1 MNSENRDILEREDMK
16 SNPFGTPAGYFESL
30 EDSLWARINGGEGI
44 SVDEAAQKAGTAGG
58 ASKGT
63 KGIAWK
69 HIFRS
74 TASLAASFAL
84 ILALGYGVIEIT
96 KKAATAD
103 NEKVVAVSQVEDDT
117 TLAGSHAYDMD
128 EILSDEDS
136 YEMYESYEDISPIE
150 QYLLDSDLSIYSIA
164 YAE

>member
-30 EDSLWARINGGEGI
+30 EDSIMARIRNGEGI
-44 SVDEAAQKAGTAGG
+44 SADEAVQKAGIAGG

-84 ILALGYGVIEIT
+84 ILALGYGVMEIT
-96 KKAATAD
+96 RKASSAG
-103 NEKVVAVSQVEDDT
+103 NEQIVAVSPSEYDT
-117 TLAGSHAYDMD
+117 TLAGNYDLSSD
-128 EILSDEDS
+128 EILADTDADVASEQDE
-136 YEMYESYEDISPIE
+136 EISPIE

>member
-1 MNSENRDILEREDMK
+1 MNSDNRDILEREDMK

-44 SVDEAAQKAGTAGG
+44 SVDEAVQKAGIAGG

-84 ILALGYGVIEIT
+84 ILALGYGVMEIT
-96 KKAATAD
+96 KKAATAGS
-103 NEKVVAVSQVEDDT
+103 ERVVALSPDEYDT
-117 TLAGSHAYDMD
+117 TFTGTTASGQD
-128 EILSDEDS
+128 EILSDEDADETS
-136 YEMYESYEDISPIE
+136 DTDEEISPIE